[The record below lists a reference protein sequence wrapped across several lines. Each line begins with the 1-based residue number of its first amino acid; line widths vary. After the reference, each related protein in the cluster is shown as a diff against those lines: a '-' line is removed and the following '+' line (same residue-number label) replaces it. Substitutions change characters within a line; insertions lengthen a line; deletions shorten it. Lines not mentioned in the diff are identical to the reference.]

1 MGQCGGVTHTPE
13 VLLEKTWPSE
23 KGLNSVQSVCDLISN
38 ETCALEGALK
48 EAGNFL
54 SGGFLVDNPRFDI
67 HE

>member
-1 MGQCGGVTHTPE
+1 MTLTPE
-13 VLLEKTWPSE
+13 VLLEKIWPSE
-23 KGLNSVQSVCDLISN
+23 QRLKLQVSVQSVCDLISN